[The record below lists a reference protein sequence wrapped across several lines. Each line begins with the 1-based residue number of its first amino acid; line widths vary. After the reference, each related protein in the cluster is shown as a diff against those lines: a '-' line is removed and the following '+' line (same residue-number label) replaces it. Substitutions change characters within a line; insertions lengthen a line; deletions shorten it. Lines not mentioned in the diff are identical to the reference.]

1 MSCHKLNSCGVQAP
15 VQYTGHI
22 YCDFEVISPV
32 TRHNFRGVVYA
43 SIIVFLRKAFREF
56 VIACYLD
63 IILYIMFLRLA
74 AC

>member
-1 MSCHKLNSCGVQAP
+1 MFKHQHSILGT
-15 VQYTGHI
+15 YTVLSRLFI
-22 YCDFEVISPV
+22 IKV
-32 TRHNFRGVVYA
+32 A